1 MGVRLLLDT
10 QIFFWVVHPRHAVP
24 PSIADAFA
32 AEHADI
38 VVSAISAYEVGF
50 KVMMGRFAAAAALAA
65 NWSDAVSRL
74 GASAL
79 AVTTDHALR
88 AGSLDWE
95 HRDPFDR
102 IIAAQALV
110 EDLTVVT
117 SDRELLSY
125 PPLRTL
131 AW

>member
-1 MGVRLLLDT
+1 MRLLLDT

-24 PSIADAFA
+24 PSIAHALA
-32 AEHADI
+32 AEHADV

-50 KVMMGRFAAAAALAA
+50 KAMTGRFAAAAALAA
-65 NWSDAVSRL
+65 NWSDAVTRL
-74 GASAL
+74 GATAL
-79 AVTTDHALR
+79 AVTTHHALA

-102 IIAAQALV
+102 VIAAQALA
-110 EDLTVVT
+110 EDLTLVT
-117 SDRELLSY
+117 SDRALLSY